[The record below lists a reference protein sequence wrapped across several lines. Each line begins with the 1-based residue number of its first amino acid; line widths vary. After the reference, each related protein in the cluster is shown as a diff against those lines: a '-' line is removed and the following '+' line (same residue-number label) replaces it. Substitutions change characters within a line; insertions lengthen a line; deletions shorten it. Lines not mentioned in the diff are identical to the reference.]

1 MAVTPLSNIQFVSQN
16 AALPSTHA
24 SNELAKESFASMAN
38 LAEFQAKEKAVEK
51 LDKVA
56 QSDEVQDE
64 IKEKADEEQKKKRQ
78 RAKKDDDETNEKKAN
93 SSGEQGS
100 ESQIHRL
107 DLSI

>member
-38 LAEFQAKEKAVEK
+38 LAEFQAKEKAIEK

-64 IKEKADEEQKKKRQ
+64 IKEK
-78 RAKKDDDETNEKKAN
+78 DDDETNEKNAN
-93 SSGEQGS
+93 SSEEQGG

>member
-1 MAVTPLSNIQFVSQN
+1 MAITPLSNMQFVNQN
-16 AALPSTHA
+16 ATLPSTQA

-51 LDKVA
+51 LDKVV

-64 IKEKADEEQKKKRQ
+64 IKEKADEEQEKKRRRQ
-78 RAKKDDDETNEKKAN
+78 AKKDEKSEKKAD
-93 SSGEQGS
+93 SSEENAGL
-100 ESQIHRL
+100 HRL

>member
-1 MAVTPLSNIQFVSQN
+1 MAITPLSNIQFVSQN

-64 IKEKADEEQKKKRQ
+64 IKEKADEEQEKRKKRH
-78 RAKKDDDETNEKKAN
+78 AKEDEANEEKSN
-93 SSGEQGS
+93 SSEEESEQT
-100 ESQIHRL
+100 QIHRL

>member
-1 MAVTPLSNIQFVSQN
+1 MAITPLGNIQFVSQN

-51 LDKVA
+51 LEKVA

-64 IKEKADEEQKKKRQ
+64 IKEKADEEQEKKRRR
-78 RAKKDDDETNEKKAN
+78 RAKKDEAKEKNAN
-93 SSGEQGS
+93 SSEEQS
-100 ESQIHRL
+100 EESQIHRL

>member
-1 MAVTPLSNIQFVSQN
+1 MAITPLSNIQFVSQN

-38 LAEFQAKEKAVEK
+38 LAEFQAKEKAIEK

-64 IKEKADEEQKKKRQ
+64 IKEKADEEQEKQKKRH
-78 RAKKDDDETNEKKAN
+78 AKKDETNEEKN
-93 SSGEQGS
+93 SSEEESEQM
-100 ESQIHRL
+100 QIHRL

>member
-64 IKEKADEEQKKKRQ
+64 IKEKADEEKKASASKKR
-78 RAKKDDDETNEKKAN
+78 
-93 SSGEQGS
+93 
-100 ESQIHRL
+100 
-107 DLSI
+107 

>member
-1 MAVTPLSNIQFVSQN
+1 MAITPLSNIQFVSQN

-38 LAEFQAKEKAVEK
+38 LAEFQAKEKAIEK

-64 IKEKADEEQKKKRQ
+64 IKEKADEEQEKRKKRH
-78 RAKKDDDETNEKKAN
+78 AKKDETNEEKN
-93 SSGEQGS
+93 SSEEESEQM
-100 ESQIHRL
+100 QIHRL